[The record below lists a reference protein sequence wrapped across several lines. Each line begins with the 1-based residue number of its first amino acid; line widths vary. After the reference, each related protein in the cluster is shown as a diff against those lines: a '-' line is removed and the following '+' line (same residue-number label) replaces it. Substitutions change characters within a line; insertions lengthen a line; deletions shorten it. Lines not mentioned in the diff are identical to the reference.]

1 MLDVFARLGAIL
13 HLRRQPRFAG
23 NLARDVAQ
31 FEIGEGAELIEVR
44 FIDSGPGICDDARD
58 HLFEPMWT
66 TKPTGSGFGLS
77 IAREMLAQ
85 DGGAIDVD
93 PTAVGGACFN
103 VRLPL
108 AEVAHGM

>member
-1 MLDVFARLGAIL
+1 
-13 HLRRQPRFAG
+13 
-23 NLARDVAQ
+23 
-31 FEIGEGAELIEVR
+31 
-44 FIDSGPGICDDARD
+44 
-58 HLFEPMWT
+58 MWT

-93 PTAVGGACFN
+93 PAVVGGACFR

-108 AEVAHGM
+108 VEVTHGV